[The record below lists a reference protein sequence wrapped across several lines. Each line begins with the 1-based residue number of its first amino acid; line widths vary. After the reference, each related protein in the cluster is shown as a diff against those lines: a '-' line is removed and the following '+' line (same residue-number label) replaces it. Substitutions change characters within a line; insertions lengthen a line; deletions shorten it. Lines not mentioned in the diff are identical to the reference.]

1 MERAADQSLPV
12 KQSNGLRR
20 SMLMFLAFVYLFVG
34 IAHNISCLDQAIAS
48 SVAITHVSD
57 ASDDGGT
64 KTGVAICDHC
74 PTCVPAVISAPSV
87 AAAPSAVPVPPV
99 VTIASVLMAG
109 QIRLDTPP
117 PKLLT

>member
-1 MERAADQSLPV
+1 MERTASQSLPI

-48 SVAITHVSD
+48 SFAIEHVSD
-57 ASDDGGT
+57 ATDDSGT

-74 PTCVPAVISAPSV
+74 PTCVPAVIPVPSV
-87 AAAPSAVPVPPV
+87 AAAPSAVPAPPV
-99 VTIASVLMAG
+99 VMITSVLLAG
-109 QIRLDTPP
+109 QSRLDTPP
-117 PKLLT
+117 PKS